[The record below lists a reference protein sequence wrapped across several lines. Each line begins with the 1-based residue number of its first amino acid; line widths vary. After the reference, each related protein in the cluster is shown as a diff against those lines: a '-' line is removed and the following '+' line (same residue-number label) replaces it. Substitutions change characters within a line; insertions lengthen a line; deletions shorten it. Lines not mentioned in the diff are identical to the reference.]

1 MSPWSPWSILP
12 RMKVKEYLRDYH
24 PLRCIRYR
32 KRLNRY
38 IHASQDSEG
47 NFCFVSVNIN
57 KVSRYLKL
65 LVKLPAKKKPHQKTN
80 DHQTSSLLP
89 WQNSSVEI
97 NFSRQSAFQKC
108 EQVTDI
114 EFHTSAVADT
124 VDYHLLCSG
133 LWYWSQSLLPV
144 ISEMCIIYWLK
155 PWY

>member
-65 LVKLPAKKKPHQKTN
+65 LVKLPAKKKKNPPKNQWSPNLFFASLTKQFCGNQLLKTKCISKMWASDWHWIPHICCGRHCWLSFVMFWSMVLESIATTCNQWN
-80 DHQTSSLLP
+80 VH
-89 WQNSSVEI
+89 
-97 NFSRQSAFQKC
+97 
-108 EQVTDI
+108 
-114 EFHTSAVADT
+114 
-124 VDYHLLCSG
+124 HLLA
-133 LWYWSQSLLPV
+133 
-144 ISEMCIIYWLK
+144 
-155 PWY
+155 